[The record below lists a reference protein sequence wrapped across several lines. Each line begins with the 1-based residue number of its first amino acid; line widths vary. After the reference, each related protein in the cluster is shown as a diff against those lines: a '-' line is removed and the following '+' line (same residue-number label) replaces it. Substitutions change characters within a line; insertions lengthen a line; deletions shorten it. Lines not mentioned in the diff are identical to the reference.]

1 MFLQPDHL
9 AVQLGDKH
17 ARRAIVGEH
26 ANEPVTERDR
36 LDRIAQRGVDGDERG
51 GIVGAVLLV
60 CVTVGAMGMTIGHVA
75 SAASHSA
82 PAQQLTISHIQTME
96 RDTRTASRTFTVVQH
111 RAQWDI

>member
-1 MFLQPDHL
+1 M
-9 AVQLGDKH
+9 A
-17 ARRAIVGEH
+17 
-26 ANEPVTERDR
+26 TEI
-36 LDRIAQRGVDGDERG
+36 LDRAMQSF
-51 GIVGAVLLV
+51 
-60 CVTVGAMGMTIGHVA
+60 GAMGMTIGHVA